1 MSARFMQTFQSTPAA
16 IATETKPPQQL
27 CYCWTWARKGVLG
40 GVGQVGGVVNKGDAL
55 LWDEHC
61 YTDMVVKEEMAL
73 CYFVIHQQNRI
84 HPPL

>member
-1 MSARFMQTFQSTPAA
+1 M
-16 IATETKPPQQL
+16 
-27 CYCWTWARKGVLG
+27 LG